1 MFLITSLII
10 SALIMMFVGAALAL
24 APGSLAQATS
34 MQTQDAAER
43 AALCGVEYVL
53 SRISQNPDYC
63 SQASGQKAA
72 RVVVDTPNL
81 FVKEDHGNIVGLM
94 WDQESG
100 QMSQFRVR
108 FNYHD
113 GAGKADQLDDP
124 AAGMKFDLPYVSIND
139 ANEKSNKDV
148 PKVTGAGFSVVNKPP
163 VLTTIPAHS
172 VYLAVEGRAGKGLSS
187 LSRANPNAAPGYGA
201 VTTRV
206 IETVYK
212 GTVITVGTTDAVM
225 MARGDISLRATG
237 TSTLESANSIPGR
250 VRALDSIDFRQP
262 DKAKSPAN
270 VVTPNLSAELMN
282 AGANAIANT
291 LSSPVSKKKDSGGNF
306 YKLAWADIPS
316 APPTSSKMAAGTY
329 VVDST
334 GTLTYFDMPHGQYV
348 DLMKKKTPPTGK
360 ALTTSDLPAGV
371 TFQNTAKLGDPA
383 NYELKISQDVEIEP
397 TAAGTNDFAYM
408 PKRGA
413 PAGEGFSSATAATDN
428 FKDYFQFDGT
438 STWKRTN
445 SLVQSDQLES
455 GPVGS
460 SLRSIALSG
469 GINSS
474 PPPSKDGYN
483 NVNFTVP
490 VGSGS
495 ASVKVEPNGTTTV
508 TGLGASDS
516 GAFLTSLYGMFPSNP
531 SNSLSQN
538 IAYFQSTVGG
548 SVGAGADVNS
558 VADETDPVTTE
569 NLTLNIS
576 PAAGKTATLTGP
588 SGVTVGA
595 NLVGNGGSVT
605 SQGEINLFGFGVNL
619 AASTANGVSLYAKKD
634 INISTFYQSAIDSSG
649 KPAAVGYRDVSLT
662 GVVYAWGNIKA
673 IIGDPNKSATWKD
686 FNLTGTMVAYGGDP
700 SGTTF
705 EPTDISITAKEAHLK
720 FDSSYLLNL
729 MKNPSVKLERTS
741 YAVH

>member
-34 MQTQDAAER
+34 MQSQDAAER

-72 RVVVDTPNL
+72 RVVVDTPSL

-124 AAGMKFDLPYVSIND
+124 AANMKFDLPYVSINY
-139 ANEKSNKDV
+139 ANEKSSKDV

-163 VLTTIPAHS
+163 TQTKIPAHC

-187 LSRANPNAAPGYGA
+187 LSRTNPNAAPGYGA

-225 MARGDISLRATG
+225 MARGDISVRATG
-237 TSTLESANSIPGR
+237 VSTLQSANSIPGR
-250 VRALDSIDFRQP
+250 VRAMDDIDFRKP
-262 DKAKSPAN
+262 DKSAGN
-270 VVTPNLSAELMN
+270 VATPDLSAELMN
-282 AGANAIANT
+282 AAADAFVNP
-291 LSSPVSKKKDSGGNF
+291 LSTAVKKKSDVGGNF

-316 APPTSSKMAAGTY
+316 APATSSKMPAGTY
-329 VVDST
+329 VVDSS
-334 GTLTYFDMPHGQYV
+334 GALTYFDMPHGDYV
-348 DLMKKKTPPTGK
+348 DQMKKKTAPAGK
-360 ALTTSDLPAGV
+360 LLTAADLPAGV
-371 TFQNTAKLGDPA
+371 TFQNTAKVGDPP
-383 NYELKISQDVEIEP
+383 NYELKISQDVEVVS
-397 TAAGTNDFAYM
+397 TAAGTNDFAFM

-413 PAGEGFSSATAATDN
+413 PAGEGFSSATSAPNSLAE
-428 FKDYFQFDGT
+428 YFQDGG
-438 STWKRTN
+438 SGTWTRNTAIIRSN
-445 SLVQSDQLES
+445 AIES
-455 GPVGS
+455 GPVGYT
-460 SLRSIALSG
+460 LRSIALSG
-469 GINSS
+469 GINST
-474 PPPSKDGYN
+474 PPPSRDGSN

-490 VGSGS
+490 LTSGS
-495 ASVKVEPNGTTTV
+495 ASVRIDPNGNAVISGLPTTE
-508 TGLGASDS
+508 S
-516 GAFLTSLYGMFPSNP
+516 GTFLSNLYGMFPSNP

-548 SVGAGADVNS
+548 SVGAGSDVNNIP
-558 VADETDPVTTE
+558 DETDPITTE

-576 PAAGKTATLTGP
+576 PAAGKSATLTGP

-634 INISTFYQSAIDSSG
+634 INISTFYQSAVDSSG

-673 IIGDPNKSATWKD
+673 IVGDPNKSATWKD

-720 FDSSYLLNL
+720 FDSSYLLSL
-729 MKNPSVKLERTS
+729 MKSPSVKLERTS